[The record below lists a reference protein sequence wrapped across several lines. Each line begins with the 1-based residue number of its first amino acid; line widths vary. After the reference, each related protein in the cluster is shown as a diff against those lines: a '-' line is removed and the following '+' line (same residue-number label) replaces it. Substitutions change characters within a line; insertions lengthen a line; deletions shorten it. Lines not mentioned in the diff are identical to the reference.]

1 MVNENESIQQNLLYI
16 TGNSEVSGW
25 QTSISDDEAFVEPE
39 LLEDEV
45 PEALLQD
52 ISRTKWAESKKEK
65 TLKLQARHVFEAKH
79 GSYAAKALAK
89 KIYIESSVLPQLQAE
104 DTVLS
109 NKIHQTPQYVRKVQQ
124 EGEHFDDKSK
134 NKAFDAS
141 SIFKAIFLVLA
152 YCAIAY
158 AELEVMGI
166 YMTSTERVEMF
177 VDNPKLALLIPWLMV
192 IVPAIMAL
200 VFYNNNAKRLAR
212 LNMISNI
219 VLLGY
224 AAFVVTWTMLLS
236 DVMKP
241 DPPLANLMMA
251 GATTNSEG
259 FPWAT
264 AVSMFQAILN
274 VTLLSAIAM
283 KFYQVIRD
291 NLNKGYFINPSY
303 TKLAS
308 QQKTIRALI
317 KRAQAVVALLIKRIK
332 ELEDKLEQFVNQ
344 CEIQFD
350 LFKQQALQQQL
361 TDRQDRERQH
371 FAQLEDQR
379 REAGL

>member
-1 MVNENESIQQNLLYI
+1 MVNENENIPQNLLYM
-16 TGNSEVSGW
+16 TGNSEVTGW
-25 QTSISDDEAFVEPE
+25 QTSISDDETFVEPE

-45 PEALLQD
+45 PEVLLQD
-52 ISRTKWAESKKEK
+52 ISRTKWTESKKEK
-65 TLKLQARHVFEAKH
+65 ALKLQARHVFEAKH

-89 KIYIESSVLPQLQAE
+89 KVHLESSVLPQLQAE
-104 DTVLS
+104 DIVLS
-109 NKIHQTPQYVRKVQQ
+109 NKIHQTPQYVKKIQREELGAV
-124 EGEHFDDKSK
+124 DKPED
-134 NKAFDAS
+134 KAFDATN
-141 SIFKAIFLVLA
+141 ILKAIFLVVA
-152 YCAIAY
+152 YCAISY

-200 VFYNNNAKRLAR
+200 VFYNDNAKRIAR

-236 DVMKP
+236 DVLKP
-241 DPPLANLMMA
+241 ELPLANLMMA
-251 GATTNSEG
+251 GSKTSSEG

-308 QQKTIRALI
+308 QQKAIRALI
-317 KRAQAVVALLIKRIK
+317 KRAQAVIALLKKRIK
-332 ELEDKLEQFVNQ
+332 ELEDKLEQFINQ

-350 LFKQQALQQQL
+350 LIKQQALQQQL

-371 FAQLEDQR
+371 FSQLEEQR

>member
-1 MVNENESIQQNLLYI
+1 MVNENENIQQNLLYI

-25 QTSISDDEAFVEPE
+25 QSSISDDEAFVEPE
-39 LLEDEV
+39 LLENEV

-52 ISRTKWAESKKEK
+52 ISKTKWADSKKEK
-65 TLKLQARHVFEAKH
+65 TLKLQARHAFEAKY
-79 GSYAAKALAK
+79 GSYTTKALAK
-89 KIYIESSVLPQLQAE
+89 KVHLESFVLPQLQAE

-124 EGEHFDDKSK
+124 EGEHSDDKSNDK
-134 NKAFDAS
+134 TFDAS
-141 SIFKAIFLVLA
+141 SLFKVIFLVVA

-177 VDNPKLALLIPWLMV
+177 VDNPNLALLIPWLMV
-192 IVPAIMAL
+192 VVPAIMAL

-212 LNMISNI
+212 INMISNI

-317 KRAQAVVALLIKRIK
+317 KRAQAVVALLKKRIK
-332 ELEDKLEQFVNQ
+332 ELEDKLEQFINQ

-350 LFKQQALQQQL
+350 LIKQQALQQQL
-361 TDRQDRERQH
+361 TDRQDRERHH
-371 FAQLEDQR
+371 FTQLEDQR

>member
-1 MVNENESIQQNLLYI
+1 MVNENENIPQNLLYM
-16 TGNSEVSGW
+16 TGNSEVTGW
-25 QTSISDDEAFVEPE
+25 QTSITDDETFVEPE

-45 PEALLQD
+45 PEVLLQD

-65 TLKLQARHVFEAKH
+65 ALKLQAKHVFEAKH

-89 KIYIESSVLPQLQAE
+89 KVHLESLVLPQLQSE

-109 NKIHQTPQYVRKVQQ
+109 NKIHQTPQYVKKIQREELGAV
-124 EGEHFDDKSK
+124 DKPEDK
-134 NKAFDAS
+134 DFDAT
-141 SIFKAIFLVLA
+141 SILKAIFLVVA
-152 YCAIAY
+152 YCAISY

-200 VFYNNNAKRLAR
+200 VFYNDNAKRIAR

-236 DVMKP
+236 DVLKP
-241 DPPLANLMMA
+241 ELPLANLMMA
-251 GATTNSEG
+251 GSKASSEG

-317 KRAQAVVALLIKRIK
+317 KRAQAVIALLKKRIK
-332 ELEDKLEQFVNQ
+332 ELEDKLEQFINQ

-350 LFKQQALQQQL
+350 LIKQQALQQQL
-361 TDRQDRERQH
+361 TDRQYRERQH
-371 FAQLEDQR
+371 FAQLEEQR